1 MWDVTCTNQSFF
13 IKSLITTPPPI
24 WNKCLFREAIC
35 KHHIF
40 SEICHFQYRKENF
53 SKKKPRSNTAELSF
67 GMNFWLNQLDRLH
80 RSMPLKMVEVDK
92 PSSSRL
98 TASDPF
104 SSPEPFSLG
113 HSLKIRLW
121 DKRIRTQS
129 SGLRFA
135 TTSEICYGNITA
147 HPQIWAK
154 CIARCIE
161 VMLLMMS
168 QTYVD
173 IRACVSSQY
182 REGGI

>member
-1 MWDVTCTNQSFF
+1 
-13 IKSLITTPPPI
+13 
-24 WNKCLFREAIC
+24 
-35 KHHIF
+35 
-40 SEICHFQYRKENF
+40 
-53 SKKKPRSNTAELSF
+53 
-67 GMNFWLNQLDRLH
+67 MNFWLNQLDRLH